1 MFKDFLVSTPD
12 EKGKITTQTRKTQAG
27 KTVYILYEIG
37 RTYNAAK
44 KYNVPHR
51 VVIGKAD
58 PNDPEKMYPN
68 EKYFEHFP
76 QTVDKVE
83 PTEENSLRSCAL
95 EIGSFIV
102 IDKII
107 KHYKLD
113 KIASDWFGK
122 DAGLFLDLAAYM
134 IVTEDNVGQY
144 YPGYAFNHPLFTEG
158 MRLVSD
164 SKVSRFLSSVTKDQI
179 FGFLDDWNE
188 DKDHQAKVYTSYDS
202 TNKNSQ
208 AGDLNIVEYGK
219 PNLDEKKCPFVMMV
233 KGCKQLVSSI
243 IKEHRHRFESK
254 RDCFISAYHVYGT
267 SVKAAIPG
275 MEKEHQRY
283 FHLYYSSGKAAGER
297 EKLENLLEKMKQE
310 IRKMEGKQVLFGGR
324 YEHYFDFHYGKNKE
338 LLFARERPE
347 VIEQELD
354 LCGYFSIITSEE
366 MSAQD
371 AYLLYKGRDSTEKLF
386 RADKSYLGS
395 KSLRICSNAAL
406 DAKTLIGFTA
416 LIIRN
421 RIYSLLKHQMLK
433 LNIRR
438 NYMTVPAA
446 IVELNK
452 LEMVKLG
459 QGDYQ
464 LHHAITKTQKTIL
477 SSFGISLEDVQVYAN
492 QIARILKT
500 KVKEAELEDE
510 DYEDGEI
517 CDDAY

>member
-1 MFKDFLVSTPD
+1 M
-12 EKGKITTQTRKTQAG
+12 
-27 KTVYILYEIG
+27 
-37 RTYNAAK
+37 
-44 KYNVPHR
+44 
-51 VVIGKAD
+51 
-58 PNDPEKMYPN
+58 
-68 EKYFEHFP
+68 
-76 QTVDKVE
+76 
-83 PTEENSLRSCAL
+83 SLRH
-95 EIGSFIV
+95 
-102 IDKII
+102 D
-107 KHYKLD
+107 
-113 KIASDWFGK
+113 
-122 DAGLFLDLAAYM
+122 
-134 IVTEDNVGQY
+134 GQ
-144 YPGYAFNHPLFTEG
+144 
-158 MRLVSD
+158 
-164 SKVSRFLSSVTKDQI
+164 
-179 FGFLDDWNE
+179 
-188 DKDHQAKVYTSYDS
+188 
-202 TNKNSQ
+202 
-208 AGDLNIVEYGK
+208 
-219 PNLDEKKCPFVMMV
+219 
-233 KGCKQLVSSI
+233 GCKQLVSSI

-254 RDCFISAYHVYGT
+254 RNCFISAYHVYGT
-267 SVKAAIPG
+267 TVKAAIPG

-459 QGDYQ
+459 QG
-464 LHHAITKTQKTIL
+464 I
-477 SSFGISLEDVQVYAN
+477 ISCTTLL
-492 QIARILKT
+492 LKH
-500 KVKEAELEDE
+500 KKPSCLPLAS
-510 DYEDGEI
+510 
-517 CDDAY
+517 A

>member
-1 MFKDFLVSTPD
+1 MGF
-12 EKGKITTQTRKTQAG
+12 
-27 KTVYILYEIG
+27 ILDRG
-37 RTYNAAK
+37 
-44 KYNVPHR
+44 
-51 VVIGKAD
+51 
-58 PNDPEKMYPN
+58 
-68 EKYFEHFP
+68 YFSR
-76 QTVDKVE
+76 
-83 PTEENSLRSCAL
+83 ENIR
-95 EIGSFIV
+95 
-102 IDKII
+102 
-107 KHYKLD
+107 Y
-113 KIASDWFGK
+113 
-122 DAGLFLDLAAYM
+122 
-134 IVTEDNVGQY
+134 
-144 YPGYAFNHPLFTEG
+144 
-158 MRLVSD
+158 
-164 SKVSRFLSSVTKDQI
+164 
-179 FGFLDDWNE
+179 
-188 DKDHQAKVYTSYDS
+188 
-202 TNKNSQ
+202 
-208 AGDLNIVEYGK
+208 
-219 PNLDEKKCPFVMMV
+219 LDEKKCPFVMMV
-233 KGCKQLVSSI
+233 KGCKQLVCSI
-243 IKEHRHRFESK
+243 IKEHRHQFESK

-267 SVKAAIPG
+267 TVKAAIPG
-275 MEKEHQRY
+275 MEKEHLRY

-310 IRKMEGKQVLFGGR
+310 IRKMEGKQVLFGGK

-338 LLFARERPE
+338 LLFARERPK
-347 VIEQELD
+347 VIEEELD

-395 KSLRICSNAAL
+395 KSLRICSNAVL

-446 IVELNK
+446 IVELNN
-452 LEMVKLG
+452 LEMVKVG

-464 LHHAITKTQKTIL
+464 LHHAITKAQKTIL

-500 KVKEAELEDE
+500 NAKEAELEDE

>member
-1 MFKDFLVSTPD
+1 
-12 EKGKITTQTRKTQAG
+12 
-27 KTVYILYEIG
+27 
-37 RTYNAAK
+37 
-44 KYNVPHR
+44 
-51 VVIGKAD
+51 
-58 PNDPEKMYPN
+58 
-68 EKYFEHFP
+68 
-76 QTVDKVE
+76 
-83 PTEENSLRSCAL
+83 
-95 EIGSFIV
+95 
-102 IDKII
+102 
-107 KHYKLD
+107 
-113 KIASDWFGK
+113 
-122 DAGLFLDLAAYM
+122 M

-188 DKDHQAKVYTSYDS
+188 DKDHQAKVYISYDS

-219 PNLDEKKCPFVMMV
+219 PKDDKGLPVFNLSLVFDQNNRVPLFYEEYPGSVTDVAQLKYVIDKVTAYGYKRMGFILDRGYFSRENIRYLDEKKCPFVMMV

-254 RDCFISAYHVYGT
+254 RNCFISAYHVYGT

-310 IRKMEGKQVLFGGR
+310 IRKMEGKQVLFGGK

-338 LLFARERPE
+338 LLFARERPK
-347 VIEQELD
+347 VIEEELD

-452 LEMVKLG
+452 LEMVKVG

-477 SSFGISLEDVQVYAN
+477 SSFGINLEDVQVYAN

-500 KVKEAELEDE
+500 NAKEAELEDE

>member
-1 MFKDFLVSTPD
+1 
-12 EKGKITTQTRKTQAG
+12 
-27 KTVYILYEIG
+27 
-37 RTYNAAK
+37 
-44 KYNVPHR
+44 
-51 VVIGKAD
+51 
-58 PNDPEKMYPN
+58 
-68 EKYFEHFP
+68 
-76 QTVDKVE
+76 
-83 PTEENSLRSCAL
+83 
-95 EIGSFIV
+95 
-102 IDKII
+102 
-107 KHYKLD
+107 
-113 KIASDWFGK
+113 
-122 DAGLFLDLAAYM
+122 
-134 IVTEDNVGQY
+134 
-144 YPGYAFNHPLFTEG
+144 
-158 MRLVSD
+158 
-164 SKVSRFLSSVTKDQI
+164 
-179 FGFLDDWNE
+179 
-188 DKDHQAKVYTSYDS
+188 
-202 TNKNSQ
+202 
-208 AGDLNIVEYGK
+208 
-219 PNLDEKKCPFVMMV
+219 
-233 KGCKQLVSSI
+233 
-243 IKEHRHRFESK
+243 
-254 RDCFISAYHVYGT
+254 
-267 SVKAAIPG
+267 
-275 MEKEHQRY
+275 
-283 FHLYYSSGKAAGER
+283 
-297 EKLENLLEKMKQE
+297 
-310 IRKMEGKQVLFGGR
+310 MEGKQVLFGGR

-395 KSLRICSNAAL
+395 KSLRICSNASL

-452 LEMVKLG
+452 LEIVKLG